1 MNIADLPDYEPTV
14 LNSADAHEY
23 ENHEDLV
30 DVVIADGVAE
40 IGSLA
45 FIGCENLRSIV
56 IPDSVVKIGN
66 FTFEGCKKLVCIE
79 MSENLSEIG
88 DFAFQRCKSLTGIK
102 LPYTFVHMGEYAF
115 AECDNLYDIELP
127 ENLTYIG
134 QSAFENC
141 KSLKNITIPDCVE
154 EIKRGVFFGCNNLKK
169 VIIPDSVKMIRD
181 VAFFGCEKLTVYASS
196 YCEGREISNVAFE
209 YSVMVDTDKGIMSNG
224 DWIKKQI
231 KMNNGVC
238 EESEITRIVDRN
250 IREIRRF
257 GGSYDSCEIL
267 TKGKSKVE
275 NARNTFGRN
284 ATGKV
289 VGLIDTSIMNS
300 GKDGLLFTE
309 DGIAFDYLF
318 EKVFVKYSDIDSVDY
333 DKNKYNLVISCFY
346 TGKKGLKDEDLTISK
361 GSFNIKP
368 LKRMLEEIMK
378 IVT

>member
-45 FIGCENLRSIV
+45 FSGCENLRSIV

-88 DFAFQRCKSLTGIK
+88 DFAFQRCKSITGIK

-154 EIKRGVFFGCNNLKK
+154 EINRGVFFGCNNLER
-169 VIIPDSVKMIRD
+169 ITIPDSVKKICD
-181 VAFFGCEKLTVYASS
+181 VAFFGCEKLMVCASS
-196 YCEGREISNVAFE
+196 YCEGREISNGAFE
-209 YSVMVDTDKGIMSNG
+209 YGIKVDTDKGIMSNG
-224 DWIKKQI
+224 DWIKNQI
-231 KMNNGVC
+231 KMNNGVFG
-238 EESEITRIVDRN
+238 ESEITRIVDRN

-284 ATGKV
+284 ATGEV
-289 VGLIDTSIMNS
+289 IGLIDTSIMNS

-318 EKVFVKYSDIDSVDY
+318 EKVFVKYSDIDSIDY
-333 DKNKYNLVISCFY
+333 DKKKDNLVISCLY
-346 TGKKGLKDEDLTISK
+346 TGKKGLKDGDLTISN
-361 GSFNIKP
+361 GSFNIKN
-368 LKRMLEEIMK
+368 LKQMLEEIMK
-378 IVT
+378 LV